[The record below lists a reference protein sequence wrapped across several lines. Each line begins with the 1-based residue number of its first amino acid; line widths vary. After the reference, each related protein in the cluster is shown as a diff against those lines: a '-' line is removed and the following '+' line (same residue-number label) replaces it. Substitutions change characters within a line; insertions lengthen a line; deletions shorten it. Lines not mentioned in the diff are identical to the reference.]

1 MGLGSE
7 FSKKA
12 SAHLHCIEVLRE
24 DLYGKLGKDVHRVF
38 CPSKAGWQ
46 IGSPFRKDPNR
57 INRRQ
62 ASLLGMSSAESKWG
76 EGGKRVIEQEG
87 G

>member
-24 DLYGKLGKDVHRVF
+24 YLYGKLGKDVHRVF

-46 IGSPFRKDPNR
+46 IGSPFLEGPEQNK
-57 INRRQ
+57 Q
-62 ASLLGMSSAESKWG
+62 AAGIPAWDVFCREQV
-76 EGGKRVIEQEG
+76 GGGREKG
-87 G
+87 D